1 MPVNTLSVQRSQ
13 YDPQYGT
20 FDVTL
25 MNGHL
30 WRYIGVPPELAIP
43 ADGVELDDHVRLFIA
58 GKFPA
63 HRVK

>member
-1 MPVNTLSVQRSQ
+1 MSVNQLATQRTQ

-20 FDVTL
+20 LDVTL

-30 WRYIGVPPELAIP
+30 WRYIGVPPELATP
-43 ADGVELDDHVRLFIA
+43 ADGMEMADHVRLFIA